1 MIAYQQ
7 QQQQQ
12 SGKVAPNNVAAVPP
26 ASASLANSK
35 LRFGNTGISSWDM
48 SNNIGSSG
56 SSHNRSTR
64 NNDHFSTTTPK
75 SFGASTTRTGGNST
89 YRLHAGNGDAY
100 ATTTTTTS
108 TTMRSQQES
117 RGSYRTVNPA
127 FAAPHWQ
134 NYHNHY
140 VQHHK
145 EKDRET
151 AGTAKTRSVRR
162 VPNANDLAQWRPT
175 ARTSTPSTAT
185 TTTMA
190 APSKAS
196 GARES
201 VPLMSS
207 TFQGNDSNMLSG
219 LSLALALDKHNVP
232 TSNTG
237 SSSTLKVDT
246 ASAAKPS
253 VPLFD
258 VAQTRTPNLLSPAI
272 SMKTPAYI
280 DPESLPF
287 ELGSSITDSTT
298 GKQYKLLSVL
308 GEGSYAVVYLARSS
322 DDGAKYALK
331 CLSKLGLSA
340 RQLALQRTE
349 LEIHA
354 SVCPHPHIVTLYS
367 HFETRDWLFLV
378 MERVAG
384 PDLYDYITQHP
395 AFNANQ
401 EERRFVE
408 ATRLF
413 EQMID
418 AVAHIHALKAYH
430 RDLKPENFILGA
442 DGNLK
447 LTDFGLA
454 TRESLSTDF
463 ECGSKPYMSYE
474 NRNGGLNPNDPTVYG
489 PRDDYSP
496 RLSDVWAL
504 GVLFLNL
511 LFAQSPWTDP
521 SRESCFKFCRFL
533 REGAG
538 FLVSQFPRLPR
549 EVADFLVT
557 RVFSPESGRCNVME
571 LKQWVQDLG
580 YPFTLTAAPT
590 SSRPTVSRHK
600 TNNVAVPA
608 GTSARTIVAV
618 PAPPATVAHSAKP
631 HAAGSIGKKWS
642 PTQQGPFSSSTVK
655 APYVPH
661 AVLASTALALDSA
674 VAGPSAKPRSPHNK
688 RFAAMHQPADANGLK
703 PSHMSTSVP
712 AAVFSQIIPATQA
725 AAARKMMPR
734 EFNPTA
740 AKAAAAILQS
750 SMLCLPKNGL
760 GQGKIDDSAGI
771 DGEFCEEDE
780 DDAND
785 DSEYANS
792 TGSHGHLEDLSEAIE
807 EDEDYEVPTTASS
820 AAYRSAAADIAR
832 TFPKQPV
839 SASLGFSLSK
849 DLALFDSDEDMDFSQ
864 PISFDEFARPPIRV
878 APKSLPAQAMSKL
891 SASALKRPL
900 PLSANTTPT
909 ATTAVSGA
917 TTSANATGSSTVSN
931 SSFVDDLDIVG
942 HFSDEN
948 GNGGRA
954 GSPSRSTNRV
964 RFKDIPQAPA
974 PPGVVLSG
982 RASRTTGDAAVSAI
996 MTSAD
1001 SSLTATLVTPSV
1013 EYYSPHIKNMPSTEA
1028 VVPVSAA
1035 TLLSTGSGASG
1046 GNNSSPARPKLN
1058 AIDDVDA
1065 DDESDNWRV
1074 RTNKNGPAGSSSKAV
1089 SKSHTHGNGSK
1100 ASRPAVSRH
1109 RDMYS
1114 NTATHTKTNSP
1125 ALGGKHSGIP
1135 AMHSLPTPFK
1145 PLMSASNNNTNS
1157 GRSTRLKFDHE
1168 EPSFSWAD
1176 DVEDLPIPSL
1186 NNVLH
1191 TNTSKTS
1198 KLRSSAK
1205 SKHVPSTNAASY
1217 DDDALSDELSW
1228 ISDDDHF
1235 HQGGG
1240 GMFDMEL

>member
-12 SGKVAPNNVAAVPP
+12 SGKVASNNVAAVPP

-48 SNNIGSSG
+48 SSNIGSSG
-56 SSHNRSTR
+56 SSHTRSTR
-64 NNDHFSTTTPK
+64 NNDHFSTTMPK

-89 YRLHAGNGDAY
+89 YRLHSGNGDAY
-100 ATTTTTTS
+100 ATTTTTTTTS
-108 TTMRSQQES
+108 TTMRNQQES
-117 RGSYRTVNPA
+117 RGSNRAVNPA

-140 VQHHK
+140 IQHHK
-145 EKDRET
+145 EKDREA
-151 AGTAKTRSVRR
+151 AGTVKTRSVRR

-207 TFQGNDSNMLSG
+207 TFQGTDSTMLSG
-219 LSLALALDKHNVP
+219 LSLALALDKHKAP
-232 TSNTG
+232 TSNVV

-246 ASAAKPS
+246 VSAAKPS

-287 ELGSSITDSTT
+287 ELGSSITDNTT

-580 YPFTLTAAPT
+580 YPFTLTSSPT
-590 SSRPTVSRHK
+590 SSRPTASRHK
-600 TNNVAVPA
+600 TNNIAVPA
-608 GTSARTIVAV
+608 GTSARTTVAV
-618 PAPPATVAHSAKP
+618 PASSAATHSAKP

-642 PTQQGPFSSSTVK
+642 PMQQGSFGSSAAK
-655 APYVPH
+655 IPYVPH

-674 VAGPSAKPRSPHNK
+674 VAAPSSKPRSPHNK
-688 RFAAMHQPADANGLK
+688 RFAAMHQPAGANGLK

-760 GQGKIDDSAGI
+760 GQGKIDDSIGI
-771 DGEFCEEDE
+771 DGEFCEDDE
-780 DDAND
+780 NDVD
-785 DSEYANS
+785 DSEYGNS
-792 TGSHGHLEDLSEAIE
+792 AGSNGHLEDLSEAIE
-807 EDEDYEVPTTASS
+807 EEDDYQVPTTASS

-839 SASLGFSLSK
+839 STSLGFSLSK
-849 DLALFDSDEDMDFSQ
+849 DLALFDSDEDMDFSE

-878 APKSLPAQAMSKL
+878 APKSLPAQVMSKL

-909 ATTAVSGA
+909 ATTAASGA
-917 TTSANATGSSTVSN
+917 TSGANATGSSTVSN

-942 HFSDEN
+942 HFSD
-948 GNGGRA
+948 GNDSGDRA
-954 GSPSRSTNRV
+954 GSSSRSTNRV
-964 RFKDIPQAPA
+964 RFKDIPQAPTA
-974 PPGVVLSG
+974 PPGVVLAG
-982 RASRTTGDAAVSAI
+982 RASRTGGNAAASAI

-1013 EYYSPHIKNMPSTEA
+1013 EYYSPHMKNMTSTEA

-1035 TLLSTGSGASG
+1035 TLLSTGNGNGSSS
-1046 GNNSSPARPKLN
+1046 GNNRPKPN

-1074 RTNKNGPAGSSSKAV
+1074 RTNNGGPAKSSSKIV
-1089 SKSHTHGNGSK
+1089 SKSHTHGHNSK
-1100 ASRPAVSRH
+1100 AARPTGSRH
-1109 RDMYS
+1109 RDMYP

-1125 ALGGKHSGIP
+1125 ALGAKHSGIP
-1135 AMHSLPTPFK
+1135 VMHSLPTPFK
-1145 PLMSASNNNTNS
+1145 PLMSASNNSTNS
-1157 GRSTRLKFDHE
+1157 GRSARLKFDYE
-1168 EPSFSWAD
+1168 EPSFSWAE

-1191 TNTSKTS
+1191 TNAPKSS
-1198 KLRSSAK
+1198 KLKSTTKPKHVSSA
-1205 SKHVPSTNAASY
+1205 SAASY
-1217 DDDALSDELSW
+1217 DEDALSDELFW
-1228 ISDDDHF
+1228 ISDDDNF
-1235 HQGGG
+1235 HQSGG